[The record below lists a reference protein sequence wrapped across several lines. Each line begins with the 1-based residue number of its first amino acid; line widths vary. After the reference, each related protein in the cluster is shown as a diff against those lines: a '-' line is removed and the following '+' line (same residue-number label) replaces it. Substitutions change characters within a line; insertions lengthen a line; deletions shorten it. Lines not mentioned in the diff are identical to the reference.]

1 MALQKAGLSS
11 PEKSVKILGAYIG
24 ENEDVSEKLVRQ
36 SVKHVCLFRRLQIMG
51 PSNLSLAM
59 LQRCTIPRQDYF
71 LRVHKPAATLKIA
84 ECFDAEIS
92 RIISHWFLATGDSL
106 RLATLPQKMGG
117 LGLTQSTLKQRYFFE
132 AARRSIDE
140 PDDLLMFFMNATPHT
155 RSIPTPKIYPAKPE

>member
-1 MALQKAGLSS
+1 
-11 PEKSVKILGAYIG
+11 
-24 ENEDVSEKLVRQ
+24 
-36 SVKHVCLFRRLQIMG
+36 MG

-140 PDDLLMFFMNATPHT
+140 H
-155 RSIPTPKIYPAKPE
+155 KISTKAPVGQQAVEKVSGVTLNPMKRKTKASKAIREEQTKVLSEIKANKRLSEVISRTKDSNSHLVSTNDYIG